1 MGMTATTL
9 LLGTRNRAK
18 FARYK
23 TILAEIPELDI
34 VSPAEVGASLTVTED
49 GATAQD
55 NARI

>member
-23 TILAEIPELDI
+23 TILAEIPDLNI
-34 VSPAEVGASLTVTED
+34 LSPAEVGASLTVTED
-49 GATAQD
+49 GATA
-55 NARI
+55 